1 MYASYCA
8 GETSAQ
14 RGPWWN
20 DLEGLFGVRQLLTY
34 GLNDPVDEDVVE
46 LTLEEDF
53 GNLPAG
59 AVLSFAA
66 AGNAEARARLPIEVV
81 DPSRTRVIARDG
93 RGRPALVECRHGRG
107 RAVLCT
113 YPVEYFAARRGRVNP
128 EDTWRLY
135 DALAVEAGVTR
146 PAHVDDPLV
155 MVDSLRTADGAQYT
169 IVLSQHDEPVEV
181 SIDYDDGGRSDPVR
195 LEPLGARLV
204 RRSETDPRDGGGA
217 PRFKPTYCVL
227 SQSGQP
233 LSSGLEAREITR
245 LHLEHRHV
253 D

>member
-1 MYASYCA
+1 MRARRCTPPTARAKRPRS
-8 GETSAQ
+8 
-14 RGPWWN
+14 GPWWN
-20 DLEGLFGVRQLLTY
+20 DLEDLFGVRQLLTY

-46 LTLEEDF
+46 LTFEEDF

-181 SIDYDDGGRSDPVR
+181 SIDYADGGAQRSR
-195 LEPLGARLV
+195 AAGASGRPSRPAV
-204 RRSETDPRDGGGA
+204 GDRSARRRGSVPDA
-217 PRFKPTYCVL
+217 VK
-227 SQSGQP
+227 
-233 LSSGLEAREITR
+233 SSP
-245 LHLEHRHV
+245 
-253 D
+253 